1 MIGIAEQ
8 RTYNFSVTGLTFDD
22 KVIDGASYQLLAGQ
36 NVVEVMQG
44 NVFNP
49 VKNINYNGI
58 MRYWGVQDD
67 LTSYTASSEA
77 LEFYIDTITNGGSS
91 LSQVAPSTGYT
102 SIEDIKNDFLA
113 AVAKHRGVE
122 VSEVPFD
129 TAANW
134 QSFWSWGS
142 FMATSE
148 ANATNSDGTPN
159 DKYPSEEAPAF
170 FNVKENRDTWGW
182 LIDRIYQT
190 MLAYPGG
197 DTYTGTLA
205 NIEKAAK
212 SFY

>member
-44 NVFNP
+44 DVFNP

-113 AVAKHRGVE
+113 AVANIVVLKYLKFHLILLQIGMLGGVG
-122 VSEVPFD
+122 VHL
-129 TAANW
+129 W
-134 QSFWSWGS
+134 LQ
-142 FMATSE
+142 
-148 ANATNSDGTPN
+148 
-159 DKYPSEEAPAF
+159 
-170 FNVKENRDTWGW
+170 VKQMR
-182 LIDRIYQT
+182 LIQMVHQMI
-190 MLAYPGG
+190 
-197 DTYTGTLA
+197 
-205 NIEKAAK
+205 NIQKIVLH
-212 SFY
+212 SLM